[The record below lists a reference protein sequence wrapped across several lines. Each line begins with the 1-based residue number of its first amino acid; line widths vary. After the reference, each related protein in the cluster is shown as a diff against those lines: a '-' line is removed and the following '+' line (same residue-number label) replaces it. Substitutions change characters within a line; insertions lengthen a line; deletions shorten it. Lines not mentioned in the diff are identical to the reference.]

1 MSRYTKLE
9 VRGFLYANNAKV
21 NALKFKRFLCCL
33 KRKYRD
39 DKFIIILCIMPV
51 SIKLSGF
58 LNVNSV
64 DWLKLE
70 FLPAYSPDFNP
81 IERLW
86 KWIKKEY
93 THNRCFASKTELKKH
108 LTQSLSEMTKDKSQ
122 YMGTMNKE
130 LQKFKAAFDFYE
142 VDFPWSEYLPEAA

>member
-1 MSRYTKLE
+1 MSP
-9 VRGFLYANNAKV
+9 NI
-21 NALKFKRFLCCL
+21 LCCL
-33 KRKYRD
+33 KRAYRD
-39 DKFIIILCIMPV
+39 DKFIIICDNA
-51 SIKLSGF
+51 SFHKAKWFTGW
-58 LNVNSV
+58 VNDI
-64 DWLKLE
+64 DWLKIE

-81 IERLW
+81 IEKLW

-108 LTQSLSEMTKDKSQ
+108 LTKSLSEMTKDKSQ

-142 VDFPWSEYLPEAA
+142 VNFPWSEYLPEAA